1 MNYLE
6 QYKEKGVVVIP
17 NVFTPEECAEIK
29 RQAYLV
35 QDSDIK
41 NAGYPHQP
49 SEIAYNKKS
58 LIFFP
63 AISGQ
68 MKGLL
73 RWCESL

>member
-49 SEIAYNKKS
+49 SEIA
-58 LIFFP
+58 
-63 AISGQ
+63 
-68 MKGLL
+68 
-73 RWCESL
+73 